1 MDWHDPF
8 EYLKYKLWLKK
19 RSEVKLP
26 IWLFFKSCPE
36 EPNSKK
42 SSLLDYMLEVDKNQI
57 DTHI

>member
-1 MDWHDPF
+1 MDSHDPF
-8 EYLKYKLWLKK
+8 EYLKYKLWPKE
-19 RSEVKLP
+19 RSEIKLT